1 MARRRGNRHAE
12 SRFKH
17 FQVLWYGWKIPIL
30 RIYADTIARA
40 STFTPRGSPAHAG
53 IDPTRGG
60 SVMTGAVVREFLWWW
75 WTLMLDVGADAAW
88 LVPTE
93 WLGWMMAMGAC
104 GNLPCWT

>member
-1 MARRRGNRHAE
+1 
-12 SRFKH
+12 
-17 FQVLWYGWKIPIL
+17 
-30 RIYADTIARA
+30 
-40 STFTPRGSPAHAG
+40 
-53 IDPTRGG
+53 
-60 SVMTGAVVREFLWWW
+60 MTGAVVREFLWWW